1 MQSQKHDGLKIN
13 SRITLLEPG
22 MYIFRY
28 ASQPTAEK
36 SVCIALQQAPLGKGA
51 IDFFPAEGVSK
62 NILTKLGDCIIGRV
76 KGGVTT
82 VLITE
87 YYLANHEVEP
97 VDLRIDRIDTSA
109 AIMRNLKPTLSS
121 PDTAA
126 LSNMTPGA
134 AVLTLIGHVE
144 QIGDVS
150 VINQCLGDEAGQS
163 RLEGFAINWANKP
176 QGVDLAYTTTLAGA
190 GPGQKVMTGSFTGA
204 RNKAAA
210 IVAVGFSLTGPERA
224 DYELAGHVVFAGG
237 DRQAIVT
244 DQMIF
249 GPTGNEPLVALS
261 LTITP
266 RNEINALRHTSQ
278 SQREQPAI
286 TQTDSNIGQLA

>member
-1 MQSQKHDGLKIN
+1 
-13 SRITLLEPG
+13 

-109 AIMRNLKPTLSS
+109 AIMRNIKPTISS

-134 AVLTLIGHVE
+134 AVLTLTGHIE

-210 IVAVGFSLTGPERA
+210 IIAVGFSLTGPERA

-249 GPTGNEPLVALS
+249 GPSGSEPLVAMS

>member
-109 AIMRNLKPTLSS
+109 AIMRNLQPAVTA
-121 PDTAA
+121 PDATAA
-126 LSNMTPGA
+126 LPNSTPGA
-134 AVLTLIGHVE
+134 AVLTLTGHIE
-144 QIGDVS
+144 RTGDVT
-150 VINQCLGDEAGQS
+150 VINQCLGDEASQN

-190 GPGQKVMTGSFTGA
+190 GPGQKVTTGSFTGS

-210 IVAVGFSLTGPERA
+210 IVAVGFSLIGAERA
-224 DYELAGHVVFAGG
+224 DYELAGHAVFAGG
-237 DRQAIVT
+237 ERQAIVS

-249 GPTGNEPLVALS
+249 GPSGTEPLVALN

-266 RNEINALRHTSQ
+266 RNEINAPRHTSL
-278 SQREQPAI
+278 REQPAI

>member
-109 AIMRNLKPTLSS
+109 AIMRNLKPTISS

-126 LSNMTPGA
+126 LSNTTPGA
-134 AVLTLIGHVE
+134 AVLTLTGHVE

-210 IVAVGFSLTGPERA
+210 IIAVGFSLTGPERA

-249 GPTGNEPLVALS
+249 GPSGSEPLVALS